1 MDTYHQPV
9 LLQESISGLNLR
21 PGGTYVDVTYGGGG
35 HARAILDQLQ
45 GGRLI
50 AFDQDADALAN
61 RIDDE
66 RLILIHHNF
75 KFLKNFL
82 QYHQALPVDGI
93 LADLGVSSH
102 QFDEVDRG
110 FSIRSQETL
119 DMRMNQNQ
127 KLSAREVLNGYEEE
141 QLTALFSN
149 YGELPHAGAIS
160 RALIQKREQQNL
172 TTFGQVQ
179 EATQHLAQRGKE
191 NKFYARLM
199 QALRIE
205 INGELEAL
213 KAFLQQSA
221 QVLRPEGRLVVIS
234 YHSLEDRLVKN
245 FIRAGNFEGEIE
257 KDFFGNPS
265 APFQAVN
272 RKPVM
277 PSDAEQQQNSRSRS
291 ARLRIASKT
300 KNTDH
305 DTAGK

>member
-1 MDTYHQPV
+1 MYHQPV
-9 LLQESISGLNLR
+9 LLEESISGLNIR

-35 HARAILDQLQ
+35 HARAILERLQ

-50 AFDQDADALAN
+50 AFDQDADALVN

-66 RLILIHHNF
+66 RLVLIHHNF

-110 FSIRSQETL
+110 FSIRSLETL

-127 KLSAREVLNGYEEE
+127 QLSAQEVLNNYEEE
-141 QLTALFSN
+141 QLTALFRN
-149 YGELPHAGAIS
+149 YGELPNAGAIT
-160 RALIQKREQQNL
+160 RVLVQKRELQKL

-245 FIRAGNFEGEIE
+245 FIRAGNFEGEIL
-257 KDFFGNPS
+257 KDFYGNPS
-265 APFQAVN
+265 SPFQAIN
-272 RKPVM
+272 RKPIM
-277 PSDAEQQQNSRSRS
+277 PSDAEQQENSRSRS
-291 ARLRIASKT
+291 ARLRIASKNL
-300 KNTDH
+300 KH
-305 DTAGK
+305 